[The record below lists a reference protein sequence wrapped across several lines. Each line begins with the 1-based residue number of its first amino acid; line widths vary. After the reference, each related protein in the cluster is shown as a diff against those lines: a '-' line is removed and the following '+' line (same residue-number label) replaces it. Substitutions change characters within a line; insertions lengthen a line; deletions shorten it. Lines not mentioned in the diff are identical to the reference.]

1 MYQNFEGLE
10 RGEDIKI
17 FKYFWVFPN
26 PLGVLNQKNLFP
38 TLIYQFEHIGTPYY
52 TAAFQANRKRAKSL
66 QLLRSPR

>member
-17 FKYFWVFPN
+17 FKFFGVFPN

-38 TLIYQFEHIGTPYY
+38 TLIYQFEHLLHWSGTP
-52 TAAFQANRKRAKSL
+52 
-66 QLLRSPR
+66 